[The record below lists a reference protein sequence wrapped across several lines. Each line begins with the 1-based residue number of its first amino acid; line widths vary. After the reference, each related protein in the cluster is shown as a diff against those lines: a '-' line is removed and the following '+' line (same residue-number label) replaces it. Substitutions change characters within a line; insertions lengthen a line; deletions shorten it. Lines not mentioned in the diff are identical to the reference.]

1 MLEKLREFLAR
12 GKSPQLLFPDGD
24 PLTHFLIRRVRVLE
38 SWTDVAAID
47 TGDHG
52 GVGVLG
58 ELGKSLGKNRL
69 RGGRERRGS
78 SFHSLMES
86 ATKNGKDGEGSTWKK

>member
-1 MLEKLREFLAR
+1 M
-12 GKSPQLLFPDGD
+12 
-24 PLTHFLIRRVRVLE
+24 
-38 SWTDVAAID
+38 AAID

-69 RGGRERRGS
+69 GGGGERRGS
-78 SFHSLMES
+78 PFHSLMES
-86 ATKNGKDGEGSTWKK
+86 ATKNGKDGEGATWEK